1 MILTQKFLEQLFP
14 LFDKEVATEQTELV
28 YDGHHFDAKLDKN
41 EEDEL
46 TIIIKYN
53 RENSLRHKFEE
64 WCNTV
69 DDDIFIEA
77 CQRFQD
83 ITGYTLEEA
92 EEEELYDDFQS
103 VVREVVKGKIESLS
117 KKYL

>member
-1 MILTQKFLEQLFP
+1 MILTQKFLEQLLPVFGQEE
-14 LFDKEVATEQTELV
+14 LLEETELV
-28 YDGHHFDAKLDKN
+28 YDGHCFDAKLDKN

-46 TIIIKYN
+46 TIVIKYK
-53 RENSLRHKFEE
+53 REESLRKKFEE

-77 CQRFQD
+77 CERFKD

-92 EEEELYDDFQS
+92 EEEELYDDFHA
-103 VVREVVKGKIESLS
+103 VVKEVVKSKIESLS